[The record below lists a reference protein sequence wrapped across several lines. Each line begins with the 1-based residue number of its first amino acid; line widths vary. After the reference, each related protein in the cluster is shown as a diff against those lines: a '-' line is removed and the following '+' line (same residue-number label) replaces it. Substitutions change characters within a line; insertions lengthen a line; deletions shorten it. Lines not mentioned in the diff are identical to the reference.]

1 MVSAAILLPLI
12 GAVVVL
18 FGTGV
23 DYYGG
28 EQRAAKMND
37 EARNAVE
44 IMSLEVGQ
52 AGTRRDVIT
61 AATAAFGAGAQT
73 VQVASNKGFSVGD
86 SVVVDSGAAQETV
99 TLTAIGTGTISAVFN
114 NAHSM
119 VGGNGAN
126 ITCYALPYVTGV
138 VPPAGLLPVSSV
150 TTNVLRFYGDFYDDG
165 DLYYVEYVYN
175 SATSQIT
182 KSITSLSQANENA
195 PEVLIRNVTAASF
208 TLYSDA
214 QGAVTLVKADLTV
227 QSTWQKKPQSS
238 RISVRMAAPGVA
250 SASTIQRDNATVDT
264 PYILPATPAKVVT
277 WSTN

>member
-1 MVSAAILLPLI
+1 
-12 GAVVVL
+12 
-18 FGTGV
+18 
-23 DYYGG
+23 
-28 EQRAAKMND
+28 
-37 EARNAVE
+37 
-44 IMSLEVGQ
+44 
-52 AGTRRDVIT
+52 
-61 AATAAFGAGAQT
+61 
-73 VQVASNKGFSVGD
+73 
-86 SVVVDSGAAQETV
+86 AAQETV

-175 SATSQIT
+175 SGTSQIT

-208 TLYSDA
+208 TLYSD
-214 QGAVTLVKADLTV
+214 
-227 QSTWQKKPQSS
+227 
-238 RISVRMAAPGVA
+238 
-250 SASTIQRDNATVDT
+250 
-264 PYILPATPAKVVT
+264 
-277 WSTN
+277 